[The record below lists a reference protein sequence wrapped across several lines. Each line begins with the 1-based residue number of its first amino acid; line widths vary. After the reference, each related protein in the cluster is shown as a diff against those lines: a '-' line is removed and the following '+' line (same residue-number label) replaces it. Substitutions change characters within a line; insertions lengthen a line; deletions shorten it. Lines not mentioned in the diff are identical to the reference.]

1 MSRISA
7 GEAYVSVSVE
17 NKSLLS
23 GLNEASQK
31 IRESART
38 FSASSSAL
46 NPTLSLKGSD
56 AFAASLR
63 EVRREAE
70 QTANAAKKLS
80 DRFVITAGDI
90 YNAFR
95 GLAST
100 LSNLLGGIGD
110 DFDKMAARTG
120 LSADALSE
128 YAYAA
133 KLSGA
138 TINDVESAMR
148 SLASSLVMAQNGSER
163 ARKGFDIL
171 GLDIERI
178 ASLSPERQFEEVARA
193 ISSIADPTERAGAA
207 LKIFGSAGA
216 NLLPLFSQG
225 PDGLAKIRKEA
236 RDLGVSIDQETATM
250 GASFE
255 DATVRLKSAV
265 QGVGLSFAKILTPAL
280 TDVANKFSRALAL
293 VNDFVKE
300 NPALATSFTGVGL
313 AIGTLAAGTVV
324 ATHAYSALAGS
335 IATVSKALNALKVA
349 SLANPWTA
357 LAVAIGAA
365 VAAITAYNALAS
377 KTPKFSTEG
386 ADALASGE
394 EAQRQDRAA
403 LERLQT
409 LEKISRSHRLSNE
422 EVAEGARLAEE
433 LRQKYGDVGI
443 SVDAVTGKIRGAI
456 GAQGELNEKLS
467 EARANWLRGAIAEA
481 EANESSGAIESK
493 LLQEEVG
500 TAETLFGKKR
510 DATWGQYIA
519 EMLGGVSANGS
530 VVTKKSGD
538 DARREILGD
547 NEDFAKKLQ
556 AALQKNRA
564 QIEMWKAEL
573 DALTT
578 SARATTA
585 EAIQGPDAETIEKA
599 SSVIADFIDEG
610 TEKEESALD
619 RKIRTIREKRDRL
632 IEELRKLADPD
643 GNVDWN
649 DANAVDSFL
658 NGNANARAIQNQAL
672 AVDESARA
680 QIARAQAE
688 DRRQKEAEEARARQE
703 QERIAR
709 EEAKR
714 KADGDK
720 ELADVLDQRFD
731 KFASPYE
738 RLERAQEKLQEA
750 LSNLAEAQKTGDN
763 STIAGALRRLGEAE
777 DKYTSIAELVDKT
790 SSDVGR
796 AVGGT
801 FSAWQ
806 ATTSASV
813 DWNKQELAE
822 QKTQTSY
829 LRQIYAV
836 LARRGNN
843 GAVFA

>member
-80 DRFVITAGDI
+80 DRVVITAGDI

-95 GLAST
+95 GLAGT

-110 DFDKMAARTG
+110 EFDKMALRTG

-128 YAYAA
+128 YSYAA

-148 SLASSLVMAQNGSER
+148 SLASSLVMAQNGSAR
-163 ARKGFDIL
+163 ARKGFEIL

-225 PDGLAKIRKEA
+225 PDGLANMRREA
-236 RDLGVSIDQETATM
+236 RELGVSIDQETATM

-255 DATVRLKSAV
+255 DATLRLRSAV

-300 NPALATSFTGVGL
+300 NPTLATSFTGVGL
-313 AIGTLAAGTVV
+313 AIGALATGTVV
-324 ATHAYSALAGS
+324 ATHAYSALAGAL
-335 IATVSKALNALKVA
+335 ATVSKALTALKA
-349 SLANPWTA
+349 AALANPWAA

-377 KTPKFSTEG
+377 KTPKFSTD
-386 ADALASGE
+386 ASDALEAGE
-394 EAQRQDRAA
+394 QARAQDKAD

-422 EVAEGARLAEE
+422 EVAEGARLAEA

-456 GAQGELNEKLS
+456 GAQEELNQKMTDARRRELAAAIEEK
-467 EARANWLRGAIAEA
+467 RANLD
-481 EANESSGAIESK
+481 SGAIDRKLASESVSD
-493 LLQEEVG
+493 LD
-500 TAETLFGKKR
+500 TIIGKKYGQSWKDYFTSFEYYETTDDLKLAMVQDDPKFQAR
-510 DATWGQYIA
+510 LNAAKEKTRAEIAT
-519 EMLGGVSANGS
+519 
-530 VVTKKSGD
+530 
-538 DARREILGD
+538 
-547 NEDFAKKLQ
+547 LQ
-556 AALQKNRA
+556 
-564 QIEMWKAEL
+564 AEL
-573 DALTT
+573 DALNT
-578 SARATTA
+578 SVSSTA
-585 EAIQGPDAETIEKA
+585 SEAVEAAVAPSPEVLEKA
-599 SSVIADFIDEG
+599 SNAIADFINEG

-619 RKIRTIREKRDRL
+619 RKIRTIKEKRERI

-643 GNVDWN
+643 GNVDWT
-649 DANAVDSFL
+649 DAGSVEKFL
-658 NGNANARAIQNQAL
+658 NENPNARAIQNQAL

-688 DRRQKEAEEARARQE
+688 DRRQKEAEEARKRQE

-714 KADGDK
+714 KAEGDK
-720 ELADVLDQRFD
+720 ELADVLDQRFE

-750 LSNLAEAQKTGDN
+750 LSNLSEAQKTGDN

>member
-148 SLASSLVMAQNGSER
+148 SLASSLVMAQNGSAR
-163 ARKGFDIL
+163 ARKGFEIL

-225 PDGLAKIRKEA
+225 PDGLANMRREA
-236 RDLGVSIDQETATM
+236 RELGVSIDQETATM

-255 DATVRLKSAV
+255 DATLRLRSAV

-300 NPALATSFTGVGL
+300 NPTLATSFTGVGL

-324 ATHAYSALAGS
+324 ATHAYSALAGAL
-335 IATVSKALNALKVA
+335 ATVSKALTALKA
-349 SLANPWTA
+349 AALANPWTA

-377 KTPKFSTEG
+377 KTPKFSTD
-386 ADALASGE
+386 ASDALEAGE
-394 EAQRQDRAA
+394 QARAQDKAD

-422 EVAEGARLAEE
+422 EVAEGARLAEA

-456 GAQGELNEKLS
+456 GAQEELNKKMTDARRRELAASIEEK
-467 EARANWLRGAIAEA
+467 RANLD
-481 EANESSGAIESK
+481 SGAIDRKLASES
-493 LLQEEVG
+493 VSNWD
-500 TAETLFGKKR
+500 AIIGKKYGQSWKDYFTSFDYYETTDDLKLAMVENDPKFQAR
-510 DATWGQYIA
+510 LNAAKEKTRAEIAT
-519 EMLGGVSANGS
+519 
-530 VVTKKSGD
+530 
-538 DARREILGD
+538 
-547 NEDFAKKLQ
+547 LQ
-556 AALQKNRA
+556 
-564 QIEMWKAEL
+564 AEL
-573 DALTT
+573 DALNT
-578 SARATTA
+578 SISSTA
-585 EAIQGPDAETIEKA
+585 SEAVEAVAPSPEVLEKA
-599 SSVIADFIDEG
+599 SNAIADFINEG

-619 RKIRTIREKRDRL
+619 RKIRTIKEKRERL
-632 IEELRKLADPD
+632 IEELRKLADPE

-649 DANAVDSFL
+649 DANAVDKFL
-658 NGNANARAIQNQAL
+658 NSNPNARAIQNQAL

-688 DRRQKEAEEARARQE
+688 DRRQKEAEEARQRQE

-714 KADGDK
+714 KAEGDK
-720 ELADVLDQRFD
+720 ELADVLDQRFE

-750 LSNLAEAQKTGDN
+750 LSNLSEAQKTGDS

-813 DWNKQELAE
+813 DWDKQELAE

>member
-110 DFDKMAARTG
+110 EFDKMALRTG
-120 LSADALSE
+120 LSAEALSE
-128 YAYAA
+128 YSYAA

-148 SLASSLVMAQNGSER
+148 SLASSLVMAQNGSAR
-163 ARKGFDIL
+163 ARKGFEIL

-225 PDGLAKIRKEA
+225 PDGLAKMRKEA

-300 NPALATSFTGVGL
+300 NPTLATSFTGVGL

-324 ATHAYSALAGS
+324 ATHAYTALAGAL
-335 IATVSKALNALKVA
+335 ATVSKALNALKVA
-349 SLANPWTA
+349 AIANPWTA

-365 VAAITAYNALAS
+365 VAAITTYNALAS
-377 KTPKFSTEG
+377 KTPKFSTDA

-394 EAQRQDRAA
+394 EERRQDRAA

-422 EVAEGARLAEE
+422 EIAEGARLAEE

-443 SVDAVTGKIRGAI
+443 SVDAVTGKIKGATA
-456 GAQGELNEKLS
+456 AQEELNERMRENRKRELAAAIK
-467 EARANWLRGAIAEA
+467 EAQTNLD
-481 EANESSGAIESK
+481 SGALDLEMAKNS
-493 LLQEEVG
+493 VS
-500 TAETLFGKKR
+500 TLDTIVGKKY
-510 DATWGQYIA
+510 GQSWKDYFTSFEYYDTTDELKLAMI
-519 EMLGGVSANGS
+519 
-530 VVTKKSGD
+530 KD
-538 DARREILGD
+538 DPKFQARLNASKE
-547 NEDFAKKLQ
+547 KT
-556 AALQKNRA
+556 RA
-564 QIEMWKAEL
+564 QIASWQAEL

-585 EAIQGPDAETIEKA
+585 EATEATTAEAIQGPDAETLEKA

-619 RKIRTIREKRDRL
+619 RKIRTIREKRNQL
-632 IEELRKLADPD
+632 IEELRKLADPE
-643 GNVDWN
+643 GNVDWS
-649 DANAVDSFL
+649 DANAVDKFL
-658 NGNANARAIQNQAL
+658 NSNPNARAIQNQAL

-688 DRRQKEAEEARARQE
+688 DRRQKEAEEARQRQE

-714 KADGDK
+714 KAEGDK
-720 ELADVLDQRFD
+720 ELADVLDQRFE

-813 DWNKQELAE
+813 DWNKQELVE